1 MSKFYVANIDLFEY
15 LVELG
20 LTFHDREDEDVK
32 YFTDHLTGKQIKLN
46 YRNNLVVFIG
56 ANGRT
61 VEFSSAYTN
70 NQIDTFLN
78 D

>member
-20 LTFHDREDEDVK
+20 LTFHNREDEDVK
-32 YFTDHLTGKQIKLN
+32 YFTDHSTGKQIKLN
-46 YRNNLVVFIG
+46 YGNNLVVFID